1 MKTLGLASHLKTFP
15 DNEVKKG
22 RVAMK
27 LQKLHAEQAALSWPK
42 HSNDLPVLSY
52 EDFKEEASTRPLCI
66 LHGFVLD
73 VSGFMDSHPGGR
85 ALLSS
90 RIGKDIS
97 TAFVGGTY
105 DHSRSAHSLAAQ
117 MRVGVL
123 DGGYIPPPCKM
134 DAMEDTPAVPAAKL
148 DERNICSVAR
158 EYITPGEAY
167 VVTKRSNLEANVRDQ
182 NGRVG
187 KW

>member
-1 MKTLGLASHLKTFP
+1 MAALGLASHLKTFP

-27 LQKLHAEQAALSWPK
+27 LQKLYAEQAALEWPK

-52 EDFKEEASTRPLCI
+52 DDFKEEAASRPLVI

-73 VSGFMDSHPGGR
+73 VSGFMVSHPGGR
-85 ALLSS
+85 ALLST
-90 RIGKDIS
+90 RVGKDIS
-97 TAFVGGTY
+97 TAFVGGVY

-123 DGGYIPPPCKM
+123 DGGYIPPRCKM
-134 DAMEDTPAVPAAKL
+134 DQVEDTPAVPKAEP
-148 DERNICSVAR
+148 DERSVCEAAGK
-158 EYITPGEAY
+158 YCTPGEAY
-167 VVTKRSNLEANVRDQ
+167 VVVKRSDLVENVRDER
-182 NGRVG
+182 GRVG
-187 KW
+187 RW